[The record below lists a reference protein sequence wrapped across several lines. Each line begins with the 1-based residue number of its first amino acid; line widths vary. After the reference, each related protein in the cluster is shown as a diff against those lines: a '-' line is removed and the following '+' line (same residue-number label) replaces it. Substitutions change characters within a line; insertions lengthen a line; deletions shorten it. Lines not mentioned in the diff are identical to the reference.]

1 MSFGLLTPLAL
12 GLGALVGLPILAHL
26 ARQTPRDRQAFG
38 AMLLLERV
46 MKRLRRRRRLKDPLV
61 LLLRALALLALALAA
76 AGPRFSYPG
85 GIPEH
90 GAMGKVVLVI
100 DRSLSMS
107 MVESGN
113 TLLGRAR
120 DDAERVLAGLPAGTQ
135 VGLVVFDD
143 RATPLTTELTDDHAR
158 IANLVRGIQPTHGTS
173 DLKGALH
180 GARTLLGGEPGEV
193 LVFSDEAGPTI
204 VKNAQPELEALIQRG
219 STIIPMTVRADP
231 ARNVAITSAVY
242 GTGLEGGS
250 LTLRLANYGPDAIE
264 VACEVTLPDG
274 QAIPIFAEL
283 PPSGEA
289 EERLTI
295 PPEALG
301 GVGKAVCND
310 PDLPADD
317 AWFFHLPRV
326 GASRV
331 LVVDGDPGDT
341 PTRSEVYF
349 LERALAPWGG
359 ARTGVSLDVTAPGGV
374 GSLKTGDHRVVFL
387 ANVADPR
394 PLGPLL
400 TEFVAMVDHRPFSLV
415 VLAPQPTE
423 VARREEQRAK
433 AGYGT
438 FTPEQLDVIL
448 RADTPRLGYWLDST
462 DLTVD
467 QTVDQILA
475 NLDGAARIDAPASR
489 PQTQSP
495 AAGVRLRPVQ
505 RTDLRWL
512 AEVACD
518 PSLTGEHN
526 WGGEQRDIATVLE
539 ELETDFERGGL
550 AENDTGTFIVCLS
563 DGTRIG
569 DVSWRTEQWGP
580 SARSRCPAIGIN
592 LLPEYRGRGLGTA
605 AQRLIVDYLFERDPL
620 LHRVQ
625 SDTAV
630 DNPAERRALAK
641 IGMIEE
647 GLVRSAEFRGG
658 RFHDHVLF
666 SVLRSEWSP
675 NDQVPNADA

>member
-1 MSFGLLTPLAL
+1 MSLSLLTPLAL
-12 GLGALVGLPILAHL
+12 GLGALVTLPILAHL

-61 LLLRALALLALALAA
+61 LLLRALALLAVALAA

-90 GAMGKVVLVI
+90 GGMGRVVLVV

-107 MVESGN
+107 LIDAGSS
-113 TLLGRAR
+113 LASRAR
-120 DDAERVLAGLPAGTQ
+120 SEAERVLAGLPSGTE

-143 RATPLTTELTDDHAR
+143 RAVALTTELTDDHAR
-158 IANLVRGIQPTHGTS
+158 IANLVQGIQQSHGTS
-173 DLKGALH
+173 DLEGALH
-180 GARTLLGGEPGEV
+180 AARTLLAGEPGEV
-193 LVFSDEAGPTI
+193 LVFSDEAGPTM
-204 VKNAQPELEALIQRG
+204 VKQAQSELEALIQRG

-231 ARNVAITSAVY
+231 PRNVAITSAVY
-242 GTGLEGGS
+242 GSGVEGGT
-250 LTLRLANYGPDAIE
+250 LTMRLANYGPAAIE

-295 PPEALG
+295 PTEALG

-317 AWFFHLPRV
+317 AWYFHLPRV

-359 ARTGVSLDVTAPGGV
+359 SRTGVSLDVTAPGGV

-400 TEFVAMVDHRPFSLV
+400 TEFVRQGGNLVITAGDNVTADRYNAALGSILPTPFRKPRSIADRDEPGIPLELPDPEHPLFAPFSRSGRAAFSSVRSNRILTLDPYEDRPDEITTLLRYEGGAPALV
-415 VLAPQPTE
+415 ERRIGAGRVLVWTSTVDWTWSNLPLQSVFMPLTQQLVRYLGADAGSSAARFDGVVGQQVRMPLPELASEPDVIGPDGLPVSSRIEGSNILFRPSEPGAYELRLPDAPPLAWIAVNTDPLESDVRTTDSLAAAERELDPERFTLHADLAPGLLGFALFALVLQALLG
-423 VARREEQRAK
+423 ARRN
-433 AGYGT
+433 T
-438 FTPEQLDVIL
+438 DV
-448 RADTPRLGYWLDST
+448 
-462 DLTVD
+462 
-467 QTVDQILA
+467 
-475 NLDGAARIDAPASR
+475 
-489 PQTQSP
+489 
-495 AAGVRLRPVQ
+495 
-505 RTDLRWL
+505 
-512 AEVACD
+512 
-518 PSLTGEHN
+518 
-526 WGGEQRDIATVLE
+526 
-539 ELETDFERGGL
+539 
-550 AENDTGTFIVCLS
+550 
-563 DGTRIG
+563 
-569 DVSWRTEQWGP
+569 
-580 SARSRCPAIGIN
+580 
-592 LLPEYRGRGLGTA
+592 
-605 AQRLIVDYLFERDPL
+605 
-620 LHRVQ
+620 
-625 SDTAV
+625 
-630 DNPAERRALAK
+630 
-641 IGMIEE
+641 
-647 GLVRSAEFRGG
+647 
-658 RFHDHVLF
+658 
-666 SVLRSEWSP
+666 
-675 NDQVPNADA
+675 

>member
-180 GARTLLGGEPGEV
+180 GARTLLRGEPGEV

-289 EERLTI
+289 EERLAI

-400 TEFVAMVDHRPFSLV
+400 TEFVRQGGNLVISAGDNVTADRYNAALGSILPAPFRKPRSIADREEPGVPLELPDRDHPLFAPFSRSGRAGFASVRSHRILTLDPYTDRPDEITTLLRYEGGAPALV
-415 VLAPQPTE
+415 ERRIGAGKVLVWT
-423 VARREEQRAK
+423 
-433 AGYGT
+433 
-438 FTPEQLDVIL
+438 
-448 RADTPRLGYWLDST
+448 S
-462 DLTVD
+462 TVD
-467 QTVDQILA
+467 WTWT
-475 NLDGAARIDAPASR
+475 NLPLQSVFMPLTQQLVRYLGGDAGSSAARFDGVVGQPLRIPLPELASEPEVIGPDGLPVSSRIEGSNLLFRPDEPGAYELRLPDAPPLAWIAVNTDPIESDVRASD
-489 PQTQSP
+489 SLV
-495 AAGVRLRPVQ
+495 AVQ
-505 RTDLRWL
+505 REL
-512 AEVACD
+512 D
-518 PSLTGEHN
+518 P
-526 WGGEQRDIATVLE
+526 
-539 ELETDFERGGL
+539 ER
-550 AENDTGTFIVCLS
+550 F
-563 DGTRIG
+563 
-569 DVSWRTEQWGP
+569 
-580 SARSRCPAIGIN
+580 
-592 LLPEYRGRGLGTA
+592 
-605 AQRLIVDYLFERDPL
+605 L
-620 LHRVQ
+620 LHADLSPGLLGFALFALVLQALLATRRS
-625 SDTAV
+625 SDV
-630 DNPAERRALAK
+630 
-641 IGMIEE
+641 
-647 GLVRSAEFRGG
+647 
-658 RFHDHVLF
+658 
-666 SVLRSEWSP
+666 
-675 NDQVPNADA
+675 